1 MRTPADVNGKKGTN
15 SEVQQETRQLP
26 PGTNL
31 QIVDDYDGELDLPQ
45 LQGDEEAIPTQQQNN
60 MTRENSQQRRYSLR
74 SN

>member
-1 MRTPADVNGKKGTN
+1 MRTPADVNGKEGTN

-45 LQGDEEAIPTQQQNN
+45 GDEEAISTQQIEIIFVALL
-60 MTRENSQQRRYSLR
+60 TSEL
-74 SN
+74 